1 MFLSSTKLF
10 SAFAGMIA
18 LYFGYDKG
26 FMKENSR
33 DDIRMW
39 LQALAIIT
47 ILLSLIGALRSTLK
61 FIRAIFIT

>member
-1 MFLSSTKLF
+1 MVTLF
-10 SAFAGMIA
+10 
-18 LYFGYDKG
+18 YGYDKG

-47 ILLSLIGALRSTLK
+47 IVLSLIGALRSTLK
-61 FIRAIFIT
+61 FTRIVSFN